1 MKVDNFNKLSEYF
14 DILKDKED
22 FFYIQIIQ
30 RKKDGNVKSECVIRN
45 FYVYNK
51 EYFFKRKELIQ
62 QLCQQYN
69 AIAYFWINPRNARK
83 VTLECI
89 KSYADMLTQNNC
101 CKGYKLWDK
110 KCSAHASS
118 EYTQLWIVDV
128 DSKDQ
133 KLLDQVIAM
142 VNKCRGNEE
151 NKIKDIIHT
160 INGYH
165 LITTKFD
172 THHFQQLCRIDNIP
186 LIDIHKD
193 NPTLLYY
200 EKDEWSICDTCIR
213 RLSPDV
219 F

>member
-69 AIAYFWINPRNARK
+69 ARAYFWINPRNARK
-83 VTLECI
+83 ITLECI

-110 KCSAHASS
+110 KCGAHASS
-118 EYTQLWIVDV
+118 DYNHLWLVDV

-133 KLLDQVIAM
+133 KLLDQVVAM

-151 NKIKDIIHT
+151 NKIKDIVQT
-160 INGYH
+160 ANGYH
-165 LITTKFD
+165 ILTTKFD
-172 THHFQQLCRIDNIP
+172 THYFQQLCRIDNIP

-200 EKDEWSICDTCIR
+200 EKDERTDM
-213 RLSPDV
+213 
-219 F
+219 

>member
-69 AIAYFWINPRNARK
+69 ARAYFWINPRNARK

-110 KCSAHASS
+110 KCGACPSS
-118 EYTQLWIVDV
+118 NHEHLWIVDIDTK
-128 DSKDQ
+128 DSDYISK
-133 KLLDQVIAM
+133 VIELI
-142 VNKCRGNEE
+142 NQCRSKADVIVKE
-151 NKIKDIIHT
+151 IIPT

-165 LITTKFD
+165 IITHGFD
-172 THHFQQLCRIDNIP
+172 VHHFRQLCRINNID
-186 LIDIHKD
+186 LMDIHKD

-200 EKDEWSICDTCIR
+200 EKDERTNM
-213 RLSPDV
+213 
-219 F
+219 